1 MSVVLVYIVSP
12 IYKVRTIAESSHQSS
27 EDFSVDKQNMK
38 LIWVSFQGLKY
49 ITNTIFLFSQ
59 LLPLLGFLSMI
70 EGSPVAK
77 QEEAKRHQSPKLM
90 GKDKKDTTEDEKE
103 KIKYSPGGLDSSFV
117 ASTAVG

>member
-1 MSVVLVYIVSP
+1 
-12 IYKVRTIAESSHQSS
+12 
-27 EDFSVDKQNMK
+27 
-38 LIWVSFQGLKY
+38 
-49 ITNTIFLFSQ
+49 
-59 LLPLLGFLSMI
+59 MI

-103 KIKYSPGGLDSSFV
+103 KLKRSPDRFGHHGGLDSSFV